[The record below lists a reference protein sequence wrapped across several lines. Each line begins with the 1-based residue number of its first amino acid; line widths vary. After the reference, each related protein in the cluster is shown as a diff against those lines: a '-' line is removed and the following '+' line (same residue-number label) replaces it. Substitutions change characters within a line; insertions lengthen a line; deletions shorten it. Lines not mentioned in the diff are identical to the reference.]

1 MSASTT
7 PQIAA
12 AAAMPGF
19 SHPYFWAP
27 FVLTGNFR

>member
-1 MSASTT
+1 MSPSTPSEVAT
-7 PQIAA
+7 TATL
-12 AAAMPGF
+12 PGF